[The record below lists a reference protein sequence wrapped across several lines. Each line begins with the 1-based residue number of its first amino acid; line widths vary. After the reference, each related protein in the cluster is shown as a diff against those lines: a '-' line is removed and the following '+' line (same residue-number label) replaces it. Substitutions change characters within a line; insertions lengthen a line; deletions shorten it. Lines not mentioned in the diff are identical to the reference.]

1 MDVLRIQANGSA
13 RFRRYV
19 KQNGI
24 SPTVVAV
31 LFGEFLSGVGSG
43 TTFPYLVVY
52 LHDVCGLPGGQVG
65 AALVARSVAAVAGS
79 VVGGSL
85 SDRYGSPRAVVALGA
100 TAATATAVMAGN
112 HGNAVWPG
120 IVGAIVCTGAE
131 AALVPALDALLARSV
146 PHHAREKA
154 FSWRNTIVTFGAMLG
169 VAGGSAAL
177 GVLGVSN
184 GLRWVY
190 AVDAASFVVLAALVL
205 RACGP
210 FGDLLRTIEAHTP
223 RVRGPRSRSA
233 LHGRR
238 TPSEN
243 YTVVVRD
250 PAMLRAFVFV
260 LLVVAAG
267 FAQLQIGLPAVTVLT
282 RHVDALGWI
291 FAANM
296 LVVAVV
302 QVPAQ
307 RALAR
312 FPRPVVLAGGA
323 ACMAGAWVVV
333 AMNPAPGVGSLLT
346 AAVMFAL
353 GEVAYLPV
361 IAALVNDLAPPGLAG
376 RYNGAHTLA
385 WTSGFAIGALAT
397 GTLLGAHSVRP
408 FFAAAAAVLGL
419 TALIA
424 LSLGRIRP
432 EESRR

>member
-1 MDVLRIQANGSA
+1 M
-13 RFRRYV
+13 
-19 KQNGI
+19 
-24 SPTVVAV
+24 
-31 LFGEFLSGVGSG
+31 LFGEFLSSVGSG

-65 AALVARSVAAVAGS
+65 AVLVARSLAAVAGS

-85 SDRYGSPRAVVALGA
+85 SDRYGPPRTVVALAA
-100 TAATATAVMAGN
+100 TAATATAVMATAVMAGE

-120 IVGAIVCTGAE
+120 IIGAIVGTGAE

-146 PHHAREKA
+146 PHHARERA
-154 FSWRNTIVTFGAMLG
+154 FSWRNTVVTFGAMLG
-169 VAGGSAAL
+169 VVGASAAL
-177 GVLGVSN
+177 GALGVSN

-205 RACGP
+205 RACRP
-210 FGDLLRTIEAHTP
+210 CGDLLRTPEARTP
-223 RVRGPRSRSA
+223 SVRRARSRSA
-233 LHGRR
+233 LHGCGM
-238 TPSEN
+238 PSEN
-243 YTVVVRD
+243 YAAVARD
-250 PAMLRAFVFV
+250 PAMRRAFVFV

-282 RHVDALGWI
+282 RHVDALGWL
-291 FAANM
+291 FATNM
-296 LVVAVV
+296 IVVAVT

-333 AMNPAPGVGSLLT
+333 AMNPAPEVGTLLT

-353 GEVAYLPV
+353 GEVAYMPV
-361 IAALVNDLAPPGLAG
+361 IAALINDLAPPGLVG

-397 GTLLGAHSVRP
+397 GTLLGTHSIRP

-419 TALIA
+419 TAMTA
-424 LSLGRIRP
+424 LSLGHIRP
-432 EESRR
+432 GESRR